1 MDAAAGRGDET
12 ATPAKRPTDY
22 TGGLPLKARLK
33 KLFTKDDPH
42 NLHKT
47 LGFLSLAHY
56 FYRYFWVF
64 PTEGTLGFSDGPRL
78 PDFLG
83 VLLHVALSTSSLIF
97 TVIRTRLMDK
107 PTIIWEEYRL
117 HAIVFTL
124 RGSSVFFFSQLWPA
138 HEVIGHDV
146 DAGMQT
152 TTYGTDAQIC
162 ALYCCVM
169 AHHILADKITDWYG
183 TPGETTVRGDGQR
196 AGPRFKRLMRLY
208 SLYQFLA
215 LGSHLTVHA
224 LSPDLGW
231 NPMIAVQSSAFCM
244 TLYRKRL
251 IRGAHHALIYSI
263 CLLISAA
270 HILYMLDGYQNF
282 LLKVACVYFLR
293 VQFGFDK
300 YLLWGLYSI
309 SFMPTVQ
316 HYVATFAAAT
326 IDEVGLLDNLT
337 DATDVN
343 ITVASPTVEVT
354 NMLSYDSLMCR
365 SFTACIF
372 SYTVF
377 IMRREERNYPKD
389 VQEMKERDERRK
401 QERLQR
407 RAKTLGDTKKDA

>member
-1 MDAAAGRGDET
+1 MGGADEAVVVT
-12 ATPAKRPTDY
+12 HEPRDY

-83 VLLHVALSTSSLIF
+83 VLLHIALSTSSLIF
-97 TVIRTRLMDK
+97 TVIRTRLLDK

-117 HAIVFTL
+117 HAIAFSL

-138 HEVIGHDV
+138 DGVTSGDL
-146 DAGMQT
+146 DAGMG
-152 TTYGTDAQIC
+152 YGTDAQIG

-169 AHHILADKITDWYG
+169 AHHILADKITAWYG

-224 LSPDLGW
+224 LSADIGW

-293 VQFGFDK
+293 VRFGFDK

-316 HYVATFAAAT
+316 HYVAAFSAAA
-326 IDEVGLLDNLT
+326 IDRIDFGDNLT
-337 DATDVN
+337 VVADDN
-343 ITVASPTVEVT
+343 ITVAAARGVEVT
-354 NMLSYDSLMCR
+354 NMVSYDSLLCR
-365 SFTACIF
+365 SLTGGIYL
-372 SYTVF
+372 YTILV
-377 IMRREERNYPKD
+377 MRREERNYPKD
-389 VQEMKERDERRK
+389 IREMKERDERRK

-407 RAKTLGDTKKDA
+407 RAKHPDGLKKDV